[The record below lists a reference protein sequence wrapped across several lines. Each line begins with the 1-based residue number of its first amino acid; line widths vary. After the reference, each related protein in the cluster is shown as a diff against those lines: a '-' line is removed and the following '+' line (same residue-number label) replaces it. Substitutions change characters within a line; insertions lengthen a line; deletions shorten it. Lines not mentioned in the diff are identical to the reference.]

1 MAKEKSITELRDEK
15 RSLATQAQGIIDGAR
30 NEKRQFTDAEN
41 TQLGEIQVRMAEINL
56 EIETRESEN
65 RGKPQPHM
73 PEGKFSFRRAL
84 VNQLNRQPQHD
95 AEARMID
102 EATRI
107 HAPYMASNSDSGN
120 LILPMNTRAALTAAT
135 EATTGVVVDEDQMDM
150 LLPLEPNL
158 ILTRAGARIMNGL
171 RGNIYWPNVSAA
183 TVSWEGENDEAKDGA
198 PTISKGTVFSPK
210 RLTAVVEISRQ
221 LLVQENTSVEALVR
235 RLLATAIAQKLE
247 KTAFSKAAHDA
258 KIPDGLFQETP
269 EISGSM
275 TWAQIVAMETA
286 CDTNNALFGNLA
298 YLLNPKL
305 IGLAKTKVK
314 DASGAGGFIFTG
326 NGDGTLNG
334 YRALRSNN
342 IPADLQEATDE
353 AGAIF
358 GNWADFFIGQ
368 WGAMD
373 FITDPYTK
381 AGQAMVRIIVNSYW
395 NLGKVRD
402 DSFVTASF
410 K

>member
-15 RSLATQAQGIIDGAR
+15 KTLATQAQGIIDGAR
-30 NEKRQFTDAEN
+30 GEKRQFTDAEN
-41 TQLGEIQVRMAEINL
+41 TQLGEIQTRMAEINL
-56 EIETRESEN
+56 EIESRAAEN
-65 RGKPQPHM
+65 RTPATEHVPQ
-73 PEGKFSFRRAL
+73 EKFSFRRAL

-95 AEARMID
+95 VEARMID
-102 EATRI
+102 EAARV
-107 HAPYMASNSDSGN
+107 HAPYMASNSDSGS
-120 LILPMNTRAALTAAT
+120 LVLPLNARAAMTAAT
-135 EATTGVVVDEDQMDM
+135 ETQTGVVIGEDQMEM

-158 ILTRAGARIMNGL
+158 VLARAGARIMNGL

-198 PTISKGTVFSPK
+198 PKITKGTVFSPK

-221 LLVQENTSVEALVR
+221 LLVQENMSVEALVR
-235 RLLATAIAQKLE
+235 RLLAVAIAQKLE
-247 KTAFSKAAHDA
+247 KTAFSKDAHND
-258 KIPDGLFQETP
+258 KVPDGLFQTTP
-269 EISGSM
+269 EISGAM
-275 TWAQIVAMETA
+275 TWAQIVEMESQ

-298 YLLNPKL
+298 YILNPKL

-314 DASGAGGFIFTG
+314 DASGAGGFVFAG
-326 NGDGTLNG
+326 NGDGMLNG

-342 IPADLQEATDE
+342 IPSDLQEAGDE

>member
-15 RSLATQAQGIIDGAR
+15 KTLATQAQGVINGAR
-30 NEKRQFTDAEN
+30 DERRQFTDAEN
-41 TQLGEIQVRMAEINL
+41 AQLGELQTRMTEINF
-56 EIETRESEN
+56 EIESRAAEN
-65 RGKPQPHM
+65 RTTATEHVPQ
-73 PEGKFSFRRAL
+73 ERFSFRRAL
-84 VNQLNRQPQHD
+84 VNQLNHQPQHD

-102 EATRI
+102 EAARV

-135 EATTGVVVDEDQMDM
+135 ETTTGVVIDEDQMEM
-150 LLPLEPNL
+150 LLPLESNL
-158 ILTRAGARIMNGL
+158 VLARAGVRIMNGL

-210 RLTAVVEISRQ
+210 RLTAIVEISRQ

-247 KTAFSKAAHDA
+247 ATAFSKAAHDD
-258 KIPDGLFQETP
+258 KIPDGLFQTAP
-269 EISGSM
+269 TLKGAM
-275 TWAQIVAMETA
+275 TWAQIVEMETK

-314 DASGAGGFIFTG
+314 DSSGAGGFIFTG

-342 IPADLQEATDE
+342 IPSDLQDDADE

-381 AGQAMVRIIVNSYW
+381 AGQAMVRIVVNSYW

-402 DSFVTASF
+402 ASFVTASF

>member
-15 RSLATQAQGIIDGAR
+15 KTLATQAKGIIDGAR
-30 NEKRQFTDAEN
+30 GEKRQFTDAEN
-41 TQLGEIQVRMAEINL
+41 TQLGEIQTRMAEINL
-56 EIETRESEN
+56 EIESRAAEN
-65 RGKPQPHM
+65 RTPATAHVPQ
-73 PEGKFSFRRAL
+73 EKFSFRRAL

-95 AEARMID
+95 VEARMID
-102 EATRI
+102 EAARV
-107 HAPYMASNSDSGN
+107 HAPYMASNSDSGS
-120 LILPMNTRAALTAAT
+120 LVLPLNARAAMTAAT
-135 EATTGVVVDEDQMDM
+135 ETQTGVVIGEDQMEM

-158 ILTRAGARIMNGL
+158 VLARAGARIMNGL

-198 PTISKGTVFSPK
+198 PKITKGTVFSPK

-221 LLVQENTSVEALVR
+221 LLVQENMSVEALVR
-235 RLLATAIAQKLE
+235 RLLAVAIAQKLE
-247 KTAFSKAAHDA
+247 KTAFSKDAHND
-258 KIPDGLFQETP
+258 KVPDGLFQTTP
-269 EISGSM
+269 EISGAM
-275 TWAQIVAMETA
+275 TWAQIVEMESQ
-286 CDTNNALFGNLA
+286 CDTNNALFGNLV
-298 YLLNPKL
+298 YILNPKL

-314 DASGAGGFIFTG
+314 DASGAGGFVFAG
-326 NGDGTLNG
+326 NGDGMLNG

-342 IPADLQEATDE
+342 IPSDLQEAGDE

>member
-30 NEKRQFTDAEN
+30 NEKRQFSDAEN

-135 EATTGVVVDEDQMDM
+135 EATTGVVVDEDQMEM

-210 RLTAVVEISRQ
+210 RLTAVRQ

-269 EISGSM
+269 EINGSM

>member
-1 MAKEKSITELRDEK
+1 MAKEKSITDLRYEK
-15 RSLATQAQGIIDGAR
+15 RQLAAQAQGIIDGAR

-41 TQLGEIQVRMAEINL
+41 VQLGEIQARMAEINI
-56 EIETRESEN
+56 EIENRETEN
-65 RGKPQPHM
+65 RGKAKPHAAG
-73 PEGKFSFRRAL
+73 EKFSFRRAI
-84 VNQLNRQPQHD
+84 VNQLNHQPQHD
-95 AEARMID
+95 AEARMIE
-102 EATRI
+102 EATRV
-107 HAPYMASNSDSGN
+107 HAPYMAGNSDSGN
-120 LILPMNTRAALTAAT
+120 LILPMNARAALTAAT
-135 EATTGVVVDEDQMDM
+135 ETTTGVVIDEDQMEM

-158 ILTRAGARIMNGL
+158 VLTQAGARIMKGL

-210 RLTAVVEISRQ
+210 RLTAIVEISRQ

-235 RLLATAIAQKLE
+235 RLLAIAIAQKLE
-247 KTAFSKAAHDA
+247 QTAFSKAAHDD
-258 KIPDGLFQETP
+258 KIPDGLFQTAP
-269 EISGSM
+269 TINGSM
-275 TWAQIVAMETA
+275 TWAQIVAMETE

-298 YLLNPKL
+298 YILNPKL

-342 IPADLQEATDE
+342 IPKDLQEATDE
-353 AGAIF
+353 CGAIF

-402 DSFVTASF
+402 ESFVTASF

>member
-1 MAKEKSITELRDEK
+1 
-15 RSLATQAQGIIDGAR
+15 
-30 NEKRQFTDAEN
+30 
-41 TQLGEIQVRMAEINL
+41 
-56 EIETRESEN
+56 
-65 RGKPQPHM
+65 
-73 PEGKFSFRRAL
+73 
-84 VNQLNRQPQHD
+84 
-95 AEARMID
+95 MID
-102 EATRI
+102 EAARV
-107 HAPYMASNSDSGN
+107 HAPYMASNSDSGS
-120 LILPMNTRAALTAAT
+120 LVLPLNARAAMTAAT
-135 EATTGVVVDEDQMDM
+135 ETQTGVVIGEDQMEM

-158 ILTRAGARIMNGL
+158 VLARAGARIMNGL

-198 PTISKGTVFSPK
+198 PKITKGTVFSPK

-221 LLVQENTSVEALVR
+221 LLVQENMSVEALVR
-235 RLLATAIAQKLE
+235 RLLAVTIAQKLE
-247 KTAFSKAAHDA
+247 ETAFSKDAHND
-258 KIPDGLFQETP
+258 KVPDGLFQTTP
-269 EISGSM
+269 EISGAM
-275 TWAQIVAMETA
+275 TWAQIVEMESQ

-298 YLLNPKL
+298 YILNPKL

-314 DASGAGGFIFTG
+314 DASGAGGFVFAG
-326 NGDGTLNG
+326 NGDGMLNG

-342 IPADLQEATDE
+342 IPSDLQEAGDE

>member
-1 MAKEKSITELRDEK
+1 MAREKSITELRDEK

-41 TQLGEIQVRMAEINL
+41 TQLGEIQARMAEINI
-56 EIETRESEN
+56 EIEARAAEN
-65 RGKPQPHM
+65 LTPGTAHVPQ
-73 PEGKFSFRRAL
+73 EKFSFRRAL

-135 EATTGVVVDEDQMDM
+135 EATTGVVVDEDQMEM

-183 TVSWEGENDEAKDGA
+183 TVSWEGENDAAKDGA

-247 KTAFSKAAHDA
+247 KTAFSKAAHDD

-269 EISGSM
+269 EINGAM
-275 TWAQIVAMETA
+275 TWAQIVEMETK

-342 IPADLQEATDE
+342 IPANLQEATDE

-381 AGQAMVRIIVNSYW
+381 AGNAMVRIIVNSYW

>member
-1 MAKEKSITELRDEK
+1 
-15 RSLATQAQGIIDGAR
+15 
-30 NEKRQFTDAEN
+30 
-41 TQLGEIQVRMAEINL
+41 
-56 EIETRESEN
+56 
-65 RGKPQPHM
+65 
-73 PEGKFSFRRAL
+73 
-84 VNQLNRQPQHD
+84 
-95 AEARMID
+95 MID

-135 EATTGVVVDEDQMDM
+135 EATTGVVVDEDQMEM

>member
-30 NEKRQFTDAEN
+30 NEKRQFSDAEN

-135 EATTGVVVDEDQMDM
+135 EATTGVVVDEDQMEM

-210 RLTAVVEISRQ
+210 RLTAVVE

-269 EISGSM
+269 EINGSM

>member
-15 RSLATQAQGIIDGAR
+15 KTLATQAQGIINGAR
-30 NEKRQFTDAEN
+30 DEKRQFTEAEN
-41 TQLGEIQVRMAEINL
+41 AQLGEIQTRMAEIN
-56 EIETRESEN
+56 IETEARAAEN
-65 RGKPQPHM
+65 RTPGTAHVPQ
-73 PEGKFSFRRAL
+73 EKFSFRRAL
-84 VNQLNRQPQHD
+84 VNQLNHQSQHD
-95 AEARMID
+95 VEARMID
-102 EATRI
+102 EAARV

-135 EATTGVVVDEDQMDM
+135 EATTGVVVDEDQMEM

-158 ILTRAGARIMNGL
+158 VLTRAGVRIMNGL
-171 RGNIYWPNVSAA
+171 RGNIYWPNVSTA

-198 PTISKGTVFSPK
+198 PKIAKGTVFSPK
-210 RLTAVVEISRQ
+210 RLTAIVEISRQ

-235 RLLATAIAQKLE
+235 RLLAAAIAQKLE
-247 KTAFSKAAHDA
+247 KTAFSKAAHDD
-258 KIPDGLFQETP
+258 KVPDGLFQTTP
-269 EISGSM
+269 GINGAM
-275 TWAQIVAMETA
+275 TWAQIVEMETA

-342 IPADLQEATDE
+342 IPSDLQDAGDE
-353 AGAIF
+353 FGAIF

-402 DSFVTASF
+402 ESFVTASF

>member
-41 TQLGEIQVRMAEINL
+41 TIQVRMAEINL

-135 EATTGVVVDEDQMDM
+135 EATTGVVVDEDQMEM

-171 RGNIYWPNVSAA
+171 RGNIYWPNVS
-183 TVSWEGENDEAKDGA
+183 
-198 PTISKGTVFSPK
+198 
-210 RLTAVVEISRQ
+210 
-221 LLVQENTSVEALVR
+221 
-235 RLLATAIAQKLE
+235 LLATAIAQKLE